1 MDYYLEFITAAQIQ
15 ELTKKMN
22 LIKYQCS
29 NEKEYFYLQLDMMT
43 ELLDNLIAEVN
54 NWPKDLN

>member
-43 ELLDNLIAEVN
+43 ELLDCLIAEVN

>member
-1 MDYYLEFITAAQIQ
+1 
-15 ELTKKMN
+15 MN

-43 ELLDNLIAEVN
+43 ELLDCLIAEVN
-54 NWPKDLN
+54 NLPKDLN